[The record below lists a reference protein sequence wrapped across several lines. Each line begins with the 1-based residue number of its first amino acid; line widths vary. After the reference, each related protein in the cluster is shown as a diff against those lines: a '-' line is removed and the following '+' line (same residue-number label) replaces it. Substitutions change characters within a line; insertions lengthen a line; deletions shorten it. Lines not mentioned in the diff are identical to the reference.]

1 VTAVE
6 LRLPPPKKS
15 CFSERDEAVIRCGC
29 EIRMLT
35 LLRTTK
41 PEPEAATSITMEPKK
56 MLLAEYCRLMAR
68 YNTWQNASLVT
79 AADGLTNVDRWKD
92 RGAFFQSIAATLNH
106 IYWADALMLQRLKG
120 NERPE
125 ETIKHSLTSPS
136 GWDDF
141 KTLRLQRDEEIEEW
155 AARLLDADLNGMIV
169 WYPGDGST
177 RIEKPKALCAIELFN
192 HQTHH
197 RGQIHAMLTAA
208 GAEPEP
214 TDLSML
220 P

>member
-1 VTAVE
+1 MISA
-6 LRLPPPKKS
+6 
-15 CFSERDEAVIRCGC
+15 D
-29 EIRMLT
+29 
-35 LLRTTK
+35 
-41 PEPEAATSITMEPKK
+41 
-56 MLLAEYCRLMAR
+56 YCRLMAR
-68 YNTWQNASLVT
+68 YNTWQNTSLVT
-79 AADGLTNVDRWKD
+79 AADGLTDVARHKD

-106 IYWADALMLQRLKG
+106 LYWADALILQRLKG

-136 GWDDF
+136 DWDNF
-141 KTLRLQRDEEIEEW
+141 KIMRSKRNEEIEEW
-155 AARLLDADLNGMIV
+155 AAPLVDTDLEGMVV

-177 RIEKPKALCAIELFN
+177 RIEKQKTLCVAELFN
-192 HQTHH
+192 HQAHH

-214 TDLSML
+214 TNLSLL

>member
-1 VTAVE
+1 
-6 LRLPPPKKS
+6 
-15 CFSERDEAVIRCGC
+15 
-29 EIRMLT
+29 
-35 LLRTTK
+35 
-41 PEPEAATSITMEPKK
+41 MEPKK

-106 IYWADALMLQRLKG
+106 ICWADALMLQRLKG

-125 ETIKHSLTSPS
+125 EAIKHSLTSPS
-136 GWDDF
+136 RWDDF

-155 AARLLDADLNGMIV
+155 AARFLDADLNGMIV

>member
-1 VTAVE
+1 MISA
-6 LRLPPPKKS
+6 
-15 CFSERDEAVIRCGC
+15 D
-29 EIRMLT
+29 
-35 LLRTTK
+35 
-41 PEPEAATSITMEPKK
+41 
-56 MLLAEYCRLMAR
+56 YCRVMVR
-68 YNTWQNASLVT
+68 YNTWQNTSLVT
-79 AADGLTNVDRWKD
+79 AAGGLTHAARHKD

-106 IYWADALMLQRLKG
+106 LYWADALILQRLKG

-136 GWDDF
+136 DWECF
-141 KTLRLQRDEEIEEW
+141 EIMRSKRNEEIEEW
-155 AARLLDADLNGMIV
+155 AALLVDTDLDGIVV

-177 RIEKPKALCAIELFN
+177 RIERQKTLCVVELFN

-208 GAEPEP
+208 GAKPEP
-214 TDLSML
+214 TNLSLL